1 MLQIQRAVKRCPR
14 HPSFEGLGL
23 MLSSSL
29 DESGGVVT
37 SKFDAFV
44 AEEQKSQGIILKQ
57 ERLYREEQESEAK
70 KYERQGDD
78 KGPRADTKAKAK
90 AKAKAAGKNDQG

>member
-1 MLQIQRAVKRCPR
+1 
-14 HPSFEGLGL
+14 

-44 AEEQKSQGIILKQ
+44 AEEQKSQGIIMKQ
-57 ERLYREEQESEAK
+57 ERMYREEQESEAK
-70 KYERQGDD
+70 KYERQSDD
-78 KGPRADTKAKAK
+78 RERPPKADPKGKVKPKP
-90 AKAKAAGKNDQG
+90 KAAAKDQG